1 MPPVKRYEVRPE
13 DVVIVG
19 RGKGGAGKA
28 APPPTGIGGWLRRN
42 RVRLALVVAASEL
55 LGLVFADV
63 DEKLVIL
70 AGILVV
76 VAYLMIGS
84 RLRPPALRQ
93 VAWIF
98 AFAQAL
104 VGLFP
109 LIIGFS
115 VFVLAAVA
123 LLGLLVLAMV
133 MLGDRGR

>member
-1 MPPVKRYEVRPE
+1 MLGP
-13 DVVIVG
+13 
-19 RGKGGAGKA
+19 GGA
-28 APPPTGIGGWLRRN
+28 APPPSQPGLGGWLRRH
-42 RVRLALVVAASEL
+42 RVRLALLVAAAEL
-55 LGLVFADV
+55 LVLVFADV
-63 DEKLVIL
+63 DEKLVVL

-76 VAYLMIGS
+76 VAYLAVGS
-84 RLRPPALRQ
+84 SLRPPALRQ
-93 VAWIF
+93 TAWIL

-115 VFVLAAVA
+115 LFVLGAVA